1 MPVPELSL
9 ALPIDPLIPEIL
21 GALGASR
28 SVVLEAPPGAGKT
41 TRVPPALLDL
51 WPDGQVLV
59 LEPRRIAAHLSAAR
73 VAEERGWTLG
83 EQVGVQMRLH
93 SICQQHTRLRY
104 LTEGVLLRRLLA
116 EPHLPQ
122 VRAVVL
128 DEFHERHLHADLALA
143 LLRRLQLG
151 PRPDLR
157 VCIMSATLGE
167 TGARAARFL
176 GDCPVL
182 RAEGRAHE
190 VTVSYLQQPSD
201 RPLSREVRAGVLQL
215 LREESE
221 RQPVA
226 VRPGDVLVFLPGSA
240 EIRRAAEDLAEVASG
255 RGLQVLTLHG
265 DMPLDAQRAA
275 VVPRTPGAPR
285 KVILATNVAET
296 SITIPGVNAVIDS
309 GLARV
314 AGHSPWS
321 GLSTL
326 KVARI
331 CRAAAAQRAGRAG
344 RTGPGRCLRLY
355 TRHDH
360 DTRPEFEVPELRR
373 LDLAEAVLL
382 LCAAGLDPAAVEFLD
397 PPAPATLAA
406 ATSLLRRLGAV
417 DGAGAITAEGAAMA
431 RLPLHPRQARILLTG
446 ASLGVAQDAAAAA
459 ALLGER
465 DLRLQQRAGGQRQ
478 GAEASGPSDLL
489 HLVDLLDQARAARF
503 DPGLLR
509 AQGLDPGAAQ
519 AAERARQKLLERG
532 RSTQIRFVEKGDLGS
547 PSPLL
552 RAILAGYPDR
562 VARRRAR
569 GRPEVLLC
577 GGGAATLAEESVV
590 RDAEFLVLL
599 SAEER
604 EGERGT
610 LARLA
615 SAIEPD
621 WLLDLPEA
629 PISESVE
636 PLWNAAAQ
644 RVEVVRRLLYEG
656 LVLDESRAPGD
667 GADPAQAALLL
678 SMARAAPPGDLFDAE
693 ALERLRCRLAFLA
706 AHCPEAGLPSFTQA
720 EVDEALADLCQGRAS
735 FAALRQASLLD
746 AVRERLDLRRPE
758 RAQKLALLAP
768 EEVTLPGGRRV
779 KVQYEDG
786 QAPHI
791 ASRLQDFFGMAR
803 GPAVAGGKVP
813 LVLHLLAPSN
823 RPVQVTTDLSG
834 FWVRHYPAIR
844 RELCRRYPRHS
855 WPEDPTTAAPPS
867 ANRK

>member
-1 MPVPELSL
+1 MPAPDLPP

-21 GALGASR
+21 RALTASR

-73 VAEERGWTLG
+73 VAEERGLTLG
-83 EQVGVQMRLH
+83 DQVGVQMRLH

-116 EPHLPQ
+116 EPLLPQ

-151 PRPDLR
+151 PRQDLC
-157 VCIMSATLGE
+157 VCVMSATLGE

-215 LREESE
+215 LREETE
-221 RQPVA
+221 GGA
-226 VRPGDVLVFLPGSA
+226 RPGDVLVFLPGSA
-240 EIRRAAEDLAEVASG
+240 EIRRAAEDLAEVAPG

-275 VVPRTPGAPR
+275 VAPRAAGAPR

-296 SITIPGVNAVIDS
+296 SITIPGVAAVIDS

-406 ATSLLRRLGAV
+406 ATSLLRRLGALSG
-417 DGAGAITAEGAAMA
+417 DGGGAITEEGAAMA

-446 ASLGVAQDAAAAA
+446 AALGVEGDAAAAA

-465 DLRLQQRAGGQRQ
+465 DLRLGQRAGAYRQ

-489 HLVDLLDQARAARF
+489 HLVDLLEQARAARF

-532 RSTQIRFVEKGDLGS
+532 RMGRRAPAADATA
-547 PSPLL
+547 PLL

-590 RDAEFLVLL
+590 RDADFMVLL

-604 EGERGT
+604 DGERGT

-656 LVLDESRAPGD
+656 LVLDESRVPGD

-678 SMARAAPPGDLFDAE
+678 SMARAAPAGDLFDGE
-693 ALERLRCRLAFLA
+693 ALDRLRRRLAFLA
-706 AHCPEAGLPSFTQA
+706 AHCPEAGLPALTQA
-720 EVDEALADLCQGRAS
+720 EVDEALADLCKGRAS

-746 AVRERLDLRRPE
+746 AVLDRLELRRPE
-758 RAQKLALLAP
+758 RAQRLARLAP
-768 EEVTLPGGRRV
+768 EDVTLPGGRRA
-779 KVQYEDG
+779 KVNYEEG
-786 QAPHI
+786 QAPFI

-813 LVLHLLAPSN
+813 LVLHLLAPNN

-834 FWVRHYPAIR
+834 FWERHYPAIR

-855 WPEDPTTAAPPS
+855 WPEDPTTAEPPPAKHS
-867 ANRK
+867 ARR